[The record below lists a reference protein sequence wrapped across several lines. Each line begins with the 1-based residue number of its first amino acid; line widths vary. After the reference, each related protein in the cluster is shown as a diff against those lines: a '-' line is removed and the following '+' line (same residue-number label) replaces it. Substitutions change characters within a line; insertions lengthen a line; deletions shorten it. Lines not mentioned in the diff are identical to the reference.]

1 MSFLN
6 NVVYKCASFS
16 YRNIVIWGDKAKT
29 LFSILFE

>member
-16 YRNIVIWGDKAKT
+16 YRNIVIWGDKVRAVT
-29 LFSILFE
+29 